1 MRRSMPTDK
10 KLLAML
16 KKSADPDAK
25 VLVQLAKHGSDL
37 GKVHAPDFALVIP
50 SEKSALQAAA
60 TLKKRGFSVRVDRD
74 ESPDNGFWVIAT
86 RKMMLELSALQQL
99 AIEMQALAEEHD
111 GDYDGWGAEIVE

>member
-1 MRRSMPTDK
+1 MPTQK
-10 KLLAML
+10 QLLARL

-37 GKVHAPDFALVIP
+37 AKVHEPDFALIIP
-50 SEKSALQAAA
+50 SKKGALQAAA

-74 ESPDNGFWVIAT
+74 ESPDKGFWVVAT
-86 RKMMLELSALQQL
+86 REMTLELSILQKL
-99 AIEMQALAEEHD
+99 SIEMQELAEEYD